1 MNKIAKQSKFQ
12 NKTVLIIEDD
22 LFISG
27 MYADKLVSEGFQVYS
42 AADGGNGLRLA
53 RESRPDLILLDI
65 ILPVVDGFEVL
76 RQLKQD
82 KERAAT
88 PVIILTN
95 ISDPELIKTGL
106 SLGAADYLVKAH
118 FVPSEVMAHIK
129 ALLK

>member
-42 AADGGNGLRLA
+42 AADGRNGLRLA